1 MFQGPWPWV
10 AVFSWL
16 WASRVWL
23 PCCGEDGL
31 PAARTV
37 RGEPRRAGVSLP
49 RHHAVPKAG
58 LPCGA
63 RRAVGPGPRA
73 ACSVTR
79 TLPVTAGRR
88 SRRGAGPSPWCLPC
102 CDRDPESRAD
112 GLRSLRTECPV
123 SAAGSPG
130 PRGPRGGAS
139 RVGSSRRLRPVSS
152 AAHGLCVSSNTRR
165 AAEVWMDEYKNFY
178 YAAVPSARNVPYGK

>member
-73 ACSVTR
+73 ACSGPCEDAAR
-79 TLPVTAGRR
+79 HGGAPVTAGRR
-88 SRRGAGPSPWCLPC
+88 AF
-102 CDRDPESRAD
+102 
-112 GLRSLRTECPV
+112 PV
-123 SAAGSPG
+123 
-130 PRGPRGGAS
+130 
-139 RVGSSRRLRPVSS
+139 
-152 AAHGLCVSSNTRR
+152 
-165 AAEVWMDEYKNFY
+165 
-178 YAAVPSARNVPYGK
+178 VPALL

>member
-23 PCCGEDGL
+23 PCRGEDGL

-49 RHHAVPKAG
+49 RHHAMPKAG

-73 ACSVTR
+73 ACSGPCEDAAGHGGAPG
-79 TLPVTAGRR
+79 LP
-88 SRRGAGPSPWCLPC
+88 RGACLAVTVKPSP
-102 CDRDPESRAD
+102 
-112 GLRSLRTECPV
+112 
-123 SAAGSPG
+123 
-130 PRGPRGGAS
+130 
-139 RVGSSRRLRPVSS
+139 
-152 AAHGLCVSSNTRR
+152 
-165 AAEVWMDEYKNFY
+165 
-178 YAAVPSARNVPYGK
+178 ARMVCAP

>member
-23 PCCGEDGL
+23 PCRGEDGL

-88 SRRGAGPSPWCLPC
+88 AFPVVP
-102 CDRDPESRAD
+102 A
-112 GLRSLRTECPV
+112 SL
-123 SAAGSPG
+123 
-130 PRGPRGGAS
+130 
-139 RVGSSRRLRPVSS
+139 
-152 AAHGLCVSSNTRR
+152 
-165 AAEVWMDEYKNFY
+165 
-178 YAAVPSARNVPYGK
+178 